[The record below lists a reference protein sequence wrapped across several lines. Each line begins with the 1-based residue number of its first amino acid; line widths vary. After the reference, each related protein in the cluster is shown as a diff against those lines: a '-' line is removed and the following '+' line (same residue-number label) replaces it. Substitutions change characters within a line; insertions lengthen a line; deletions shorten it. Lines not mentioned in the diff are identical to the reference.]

1 MAAQATAGLKRIYV
15 VLGVVAVIGAAA
27 LAFTMRRKPVS
38 IPANVAVTAADTAGF
53 NGYLM
58 GDPNA
63 PVEVVEYADYQC
75 PGCASFETVQLPT
88 IEERLISTGRVRWR
102 YRDFPLG
109 IHRHARTA
117 AHAAAC
123 ANEQG
128 KYREMH
134 RFIYE
139 SQNDWAFINNAA
151 GHFRDLAKPAGLDVA
166 KYDECMSSARYAGRI
181 QASYDEAVRVGA
193 GSTPTLLIA
202 GRLYGGGLTYDALKR
217 LVDSLAPLPAPAAA
231 PAATR

>member
-1 MAAQATAGLKRIYV
+1 MAAQATAGLKRFYL
-15 VLGVVAVIGAAA
+15 VLGVVAAIGAAA
-27 LAFTMRRKPVS
+27 LVFMMRRKPVS
-38 IPANVAVTAADTAGF
+38 IPANVTVTAADTAGF
-53 NGYLM
+53 RGYLL

-63 PVEVVEYADYQC
+63 PIEVVEYADYQC
-75 PGCASFETVQLPT
+75 PGCASFETVQFPT
-88 IEERLISTGRVRWR
+88 IEERLIQTGRVRWR

-139 SQNDWAFINNAA
+139 SQNDWAFAGNAA

-166 KYDECMSSARYAGRI
+166 KYDECMSSARFAGRI
-181 QASYDEAVRVGA
+181 QASYDEAVKVGA
-193 GSTPTLLIA
+193 TGTPALLVG
-202 GRLYGGGLTYDALKR
+202 GRIYGGLPYDALKR
-217 LVDSLAPLPAPAAA
+217 LVDSLAPLPAAA
-231 PAATR
+231 PAAR